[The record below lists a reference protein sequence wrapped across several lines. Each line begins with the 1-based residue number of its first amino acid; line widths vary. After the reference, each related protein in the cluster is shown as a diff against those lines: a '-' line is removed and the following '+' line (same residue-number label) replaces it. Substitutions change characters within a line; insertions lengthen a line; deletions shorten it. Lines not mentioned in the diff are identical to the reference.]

1 MHIGDQLLEG
11 QPIVGTIITAI
22 FLISLFMDKDE
33 LEQYAFNNALK
44 IATVIT
50 VLSLFGYG
58 LYMLFVGAKN
68 VSVNTIFLGI
78 EMWGILTLVLYY
90 MDLKGIRFEMKMR
103 NQLLSNIFMYISIII
118 SILATVSM
126 VFEFEF
132 FENKIGFIRYDE
144 LILYV
149 NAILVAMM
157 IPLTPMR
164 KKVNREEYKKVK
176 KEIDKQFNIMCGIY
190 CISML
195 LIIIYMIY
203 QKVI

>member
-1 MHIGDQLLEG
+1 MNIGEQLLAG
-11 QPIVGTIITAI
+11 QPMVATMITAT
-22 FLISLFMDKDE
+22 LLLLLLMEKDE

-44 IATVIT
+44 TATVIT
-50 VLSLFGYG
+50 IIALFGYS
-58 LYMLFVGAKN
+58 LYMLSVGSKK
-68 VSVNTIFLGI
+68 VSINTIFLAI
-78 EMWGILTLVLYY
+78 EGLYIITLVLYY
-90 MDLKGIRFEMKMR
+90 MDLKGIRFEMKMK
-103 NQLLSNIFMYISIII
+103 NQILSNIFMYISIII

-132 FENKIGFIRYDE
+132 FENKIGLIRYDE

-164 KKVNREEYKKVK
+164 KKVNHEEHKKVK

-195 LIIIYMIY
+195 LIVIYMIY